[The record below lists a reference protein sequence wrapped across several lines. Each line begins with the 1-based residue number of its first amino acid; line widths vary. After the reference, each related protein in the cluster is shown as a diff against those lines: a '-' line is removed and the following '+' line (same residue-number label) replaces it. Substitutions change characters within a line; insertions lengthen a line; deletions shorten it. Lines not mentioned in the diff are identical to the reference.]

1 MQRQLRNLLPDMGVP
16 RQSDMDELRGRIDR
30 LERPDRDWEN
40 SVAALRLIGWGW
52 RSPLTFDPLP
62 LKQYLIKTLQN
73 LPDRPTWVRV
83 ILENPAILQS
93 VNLLIT
99 YPVVR

>member
-1 MQRQLRNLLPDMGVP
+1 MSIALNSPTLL
-16 RQSDMDELRGRIDR
+16 
-30 LERPDRDWEN
+30 N
-40 SVAALRLIGWGW
+40 
-52 RSPLTFDPLP
+52 SPLPCP
-62 LKQYLIKTLQN
+62 NPAQYLIKTLQN

-93 VNLLIT
+93 VNILVT